1 MKSFEDLEIYK
12 RAVVIRKRI
21 WHLVKSFPQDEK
33 FRLTD
38 QIIRSSR
45 KCPSNISEGHGRFH
59 WQENIQYN
67 RIARGS
73 LTETQNHLNTAEE
86 CEYIDQTTRIEMK
99 EYIQVTIKMINGYI
113 RFSQNQKDKT

>member
-1 MKSFEDLEIYK
+1 M
-12 RAVVIRKRI
+12 
-21 WHLVKSFPQDEK
+21 P
-33 FRLTD
+33 T
-38 QIIRSSR
+38 
-45 KCPSNISEGHGRFH
+45 NISEGHGRFH

-86 CEYIDQTTRIEMK
+86 CEYIDLTTRDEIK

-113 RFSQNQKDKT
+113 RFLKSQKDKK